1 MCLPTSALELHSC
14 VVRGSGALV
23 GEGSS
28 LLLADTAMRSTPA
41 ANLAAA
47 ASEPGSA
54 LINLEAGATATFR
67 GHSSLGAG
75 MTGIMSLAD
84 SNEDAPTVKLGGQVK
99 GVDAARMQG
108 GLTVVRLQ

>member
-1 MCLPTSALELHSC
+1 M
-14 VVRGSGALV
+14 RGSGALV

-84 SNEDAPTVKLGGQVK
+84 SNEGAPTVKLGGQVK